1 LFCSDNLLTGFE
13 VSTLVFLGYNI
24 DGFHNNRVF
33 SRCISNLILVIN
45 ESFAETLQLDENL
58 SIIIPIYGVF
68 LYGNN
73 WLGCPSDNYYCFTI
87 KYIYISRL
95 YGGTPKCKK
104 VREGSEDYLLR

>member
-13 VSTLVFLGYNI
+13 VSTLVFFGYNI
-24 DGFHNNRVF
+24 DGFHNNRIF

-68 LYGNN
+68 LYENN
-73 WLGCPSDNYYCFTI
+73 WLGCPSDNYYCFSNKEYLFQQTI
-87 KYIYISRL
+87 WGNS
-95 YGGTPKCKK
+95 K
-104 VREGSEDYLLR
+104 VMLR